1 MNDILH
7 YKKISIEIT
16 HEIIFPIKNR
26 TCLNTS
32 RWDFLEIP
40 LISLRIHS
48 WHKKESH
55 ATWWTCSTLIL
66 RLRKYILLWLSIWWA
81 QNQPNNPPA
90 FNIIWKMMKIK
101 KIIFIMFAELILW
114 IRTSE
119 SLEAEAIWWKL
130 ADKTGQS
137 KFRYW
142 NLRKIYRKK

>member
-1 MNDILH
+1 MWI
-7 YKKISIEIT
+7 Y
-16 HEIIFPIKNR
+16 
-26 TCLNTS
+26 
-32 RWDFLEIP
+32 
-40 LISLRIHS
+40 S

-55 ATWWTCSTLIL
+55 AAWWTCSTLIL
-66 RLRKYILLWLSIWWA
+66 RLWKNILLWLSIWWA

-90 FNIIWKMMKIK
+90 FNIIWKMMMKIK
-101 KIIFIMFAELILW
+101 NIIFIMFAELILW

-142 NLRKIYRKK
+142 NLRKIYRKKKDEKGKYIRPLEDYNEAGGKEGLISVHKPKGQWVIRTSC